1 MAKTDRKTFK
11 WEDEETGVSI
21 VAPPIGSIITAGFL
35 RKHRKD
41 DIMEQMMAAI
51 ELALDKQNLAVF
63 DGLSVE
69 KLGEF
74 YTAWQE
80 DSGITL
86 GE

>member
-21 VAPPIGSIITAGFL
+21 VATPIGSIITAGFL
-35 RKHRKD
+35 RKHRKAD
-41 DIMEQMMAAI
+41 VFEQMMTTV
-51 ELALDKQNLAVF
+51 ELGLDEKNLAVF
-63 DGLSVE
+63 DELSVE
-69 KLGEF
+69 KMGEF